1 MTAGKKI
8 HMDDESLRQALARCR
23 LGDGQALA
31 ALIAWQMPRIRAA
44 AQAGVC
50 PGLDLEDAVQ
60 EGIIALFSAINT
72 YSEEKG
78 ASFSTYA
85 SSCIR
90 NGILTA
96 RRYARRKK
104 HALLNDSVSIE
115 QVQHTAAP
123 EPSPEQTVEMNER
136 LSSTMEGIATR
147 LSSLE
152 REVLLLFLEGASYST
167 IAKRLNISEKTV
179 DNALQRVRAKLGR
192 V

>member
-1 MTAGKKI
+1 MTAGKKM
-8 HMDDESLRQALARCR
+8 HMNDESLRQVLSRCR
-23 LGDGQALA
+23 LGDEQALA

-50 PGLDLEDAVQ
+50 PGLDFEDAVQ

-78 ASFSTYA
+78 ASFATYA

-123 EPSPEQTVEMNER
+123 ELSPEQTVEMNER
-136 LSSTMEGIATR
+136 LSSAMEGIATR

-152 REVLLLFLEGASYST
+152 RQVLLLFLEGASYSA